1 MSCARARRLLDAW
14 VDDELDPST
23 HGEIDAHLAQCPAC
37 TALWHERAA
46 LREAVKAADLRMAA
60 PPSLAADVRRALR
73 TKSLHAPAPRSVA
86 SWWMPATTGGIGA
99 LAGALAVYIW
109 LSHAPQENPSREA
122 ITRHVAALATADGRA
137 ERLVQIAAAD
147 RHVVKPW
154 FQGKVDFSR
163 LDGGGIALT
172 IEANE
177 AEDLLGVALERV
189 SGAANGRTITVTLDP
204 AEPLLF
210 GRFDFTQ
217 TLRALV
223 NLLENALKY
232 SPQDTTVDV
241 TVKREP
247 QWLRFSVA
255 DRGTGIAVAERERV
269 FDPFYRA
276 PGVAPD
282 TNGAGL
288 GLSIARALAEA
299 QGGSLAYEPREG
311 GGSVFILRLPA
322 IDVRESVPG

>member
-23 HGEIDAHLAQCPAC
+23 HAEIDAHLAQCPAC

-73 TKSLHAPAPRSVA
+73 TTSLHAPAPRSVA

-122 ITRHVAALATADGRA
+122 ITRHVAALAMADGRA

-154 FQGKVDFSR
+154 FQGKVDFSPPVPDLASEGFTLLGGR
-163 LDGGGIALT
+163 LDRVDGRVAAVIVYRIRNHPVELFVWRSHDSPTSLRVAMDRGF
-172 IEANE
+172 
-177 AEDLLGVALERV
+177 GVASWTDQGLALAAVSDVESRDLER
-189 SGAANGRTITVTLDP
+189 
-204 AEPLLF
+204 F
-210 GRFDFTQ
+210 
-217 TLRALV
+217 
-223 NLLENALKY
+223 
-232 SPQDTTVDV
+232 
-241 TVKREP
+241 
-247 QWLRFSVA
+247 
-255 DRGTGIAVAERERV
+255 
-269 FDPFYRA
+269 
-276 PGVAPD
+276 
-282 TNGAGL
+282 
-288 GLSIARALAEA
+288 ARAMQTDRA
-299 QGGSLAYEPREG
+299 GYR
-311 GGSVFILRLPA
+311 
-322 IDVRESVPG
+322 